1 MRPRPCENT
10 CVRSL
15 GAIVGASPPLCEYM
29 FVCSLGY
36 IVGASPPRVCPFIGR
51 HSSLDPCMLPT
62 PLCGIFKLRLGALIP
77 RSVGLSVCL
86 SVGLSVGLS
95 SKNYKKNIKLYK
107 TLQNLPNHSGY
118 CHQQCRG
125 VSEQCHT
132 QIFYIG

>member
-1 MRPRPCENT
+1 MGLHCGCVPAPVKIRVSVRWVPLWVRP
-10 CVRSL
+10 
-15 GAIVGASPPLCEYM
+15 PPLCEYI

-86 SVGLSVGLS
+86 SVGLS

-107 TLQNLPNHSGY
+107 TLQNLPK
-118 CHQQCRG
+118 HQVRQ
-125 VSEQCHT
+125 
-132 QIFYIG
+132 